1 MESRAGQATEFRT
14 GDSLENMLTPEQ
26 LPRNQYRPSLSPP
39 AGEAEVA
46 ISGARTRGSDSS
58 RRSGTTSVAR
68 TDGSEI
74 HSSWRKGA
82 SLDYRSVDYD
92 SDETEVKQHC

>member
-1 MESRAGQATEFRT
+1 MSVYNRVAQLEQDISTMESRAGQATEFRT

-46 ISGARTRGSDSS
+46 IR
-58 RRSGTTSVAR
+58 V
-68 TDGSEI
+68 
-74 HSSWRKGA
+74 
-82 SLDYRSVDYD
+82 
-92 SDETEVKQHC
+92 